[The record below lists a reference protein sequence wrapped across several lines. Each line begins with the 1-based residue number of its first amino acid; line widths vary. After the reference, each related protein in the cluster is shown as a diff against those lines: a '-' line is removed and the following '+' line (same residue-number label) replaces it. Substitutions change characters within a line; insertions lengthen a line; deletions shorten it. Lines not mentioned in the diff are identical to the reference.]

1 MMELGFR
8 QHGPMPMHCDISQQ
22 SILPKTMYFM
32 RTKHIEIDYHFV
44 RDAWTKKG
52 DFSLIQPSKQ
62 LADFLTIAASPQ
74 AQVFSNLCSK
84 LGMIDIYAPA

>member
-1 MMELGFR
+1 
-8 QHGPMPMHCDISQQ
+8 MPMHCDISQQ

-32 RTKHIEIDYHFV
+32 RTKHIEIDYYFV

-74 AQVFSNLCSK
+74 VFSNLCSK
-84 LGMIDIYAPA
+84 LDIKDIYAPAWGVLV